1 MSCMQLP
8 QVSYERLSYA
18 LKSHYAV
25 HTFTTQSDRIVELNE
40 KTFFSRD
47 VSAEVVGRIIFFF
60 LHARSEPQILIAHRD
75 QHANW
80 PPNDAAIQPAR
91 APHCQQKVYA
101 TDFILNA
108 KRVHRR
114 ADCESAH
121 THTQHTLHA
130 CGSNTKQTPKGQ
142 FLRKFSA
149 HYKCECRECAA
160 RVDCIYGN
168 AAALTGTQI
177 SEQVHTMKL
186 DLSVA
191 EQTMLLFS
199 CLGIKK
205 SDVTGREVD
214 FSFILWFVISFMGVL
229 FSPEVARPTLQTYI

>member
-1 MSCMQLP
+1 
-8 QVSYERLSYA
+8 V
-18 LKSHYAV
+18 
-25 HTFTTQSDRIVELNE
+25 
-40 KTFFSRD
+40 
-47 VSAEVVGRIIFFF
+47 
-60 LHARSEPQILIAHRD
+60 
-75 QHANW
+75 
-80 PPNDAAIQPAR
+80 
-91 APHCQQKVYA
+91 
-101 TDFILNA
+101 
-108 KRVHRR
+108 
-114 ADCESAH
+114 
-121 THTQHTLHA
+121 
-130 CGSNTKQTPKGQ
+130 
-142 FLRKFSA
+142 
-149 HYKCECRECAA
+149 